1 ILASMSMP
9 QISTVRQDITRKGE
23 VAAQVAMDAIK
34 SDEKQYI
41 CLPLTVVQRGSTGPK
56 SSRKETVL

>member
-1 ILASMSMP
+1 
-9 QISTVRQDITRKGE
+9 
-23 VAAQVAMDAIK
+23 MDAIK